1 MSPRCTQTCGSGCA
15 WGCVSKHTSLLCGT
29 LHLTRL
35 LKGPWLVAVLMPPC
49 LPPSPP
55 PPLANQ
61 CRAQLAQVLATGL
74 PPIGAQGALLA
85 QVLLGQLLRLPA
97 SPLPTCAYVTLIVDL
112 CKLMPVFAKYYAGG
126 VRRLFER
133 CDYLD
138 PQVSHRLSQTAPCWQ
153 VATDPSTGPHRQ
165 WVQLQCTI

>member
-1 MSPRCTQTCGSGCA
+1 
-15 WGCVSKHTSLLCGT
+15 
-29 LHLTRL
+29 
-35 LKGPWLVAVLMPPC
+35 
-49 LPPSPP
+49 
-55 PPLANQ
+55 
-61 CRAQLAQVLATGL
+61 VLATGL

>member
-1 MSPRCTQTCGSGCA
+1 
-15 WGCVSKHTSLLCGT
+15 L
-29 LHLTRL
+29 
-35 LKGPWLVAVLMPPC
+35 
-49 LPPSPP
+49 
-55 PPLANQ
+55 

-138 PQVSHRLSQTAPCWQ
+138 PQVRQQRLRRLQRREGWTGGRAASPWPSSTA
-153 VATDPSTGPHRQ
+153 
-165 WVQLQCTI
+165 